1 MFLGRNRPASARNRA
16 MHLRRL
22 HTNVGSA
29 LYAPSSQII
38 LHSSRAAE
46 VPGMLPHANAW
57 RPTRK
62 CAAHGFVSRVC
73 AFGQCRK
80 TTAHASACPSSLRTL
95 SIRSAISSD
104 RSALPLSKLDN
115 VGREIFGKEF
125 LPSLQP
131 SSPSS
136 ATIPAEPVSCPQRPS
151 LNTKA
156 MRK

>member
-1 MFLGRNRPASARNRA
+1 LFLGRNRPASARNRA

-22 HTNVGSA
+22 HTNVCSV

-38 LHSSRAAE
+38 LYSSRAAE

-80 TTAHASACPSSLRTL
+80 TTAHASACPSSLRKL

-115 VGREIFGKEF
+115 VGREIFRDEVSSLAPAVAAVF
-125 LPSLQP
+125 RDHPSRACVLPRN
-131 SSPSS
+131 
-136 ATIPAEPVSCPQRPS
+136 ARP
-151 LNTKA
+151 
-156 MRK
+156 